1 MAFFEESMLSGV
13 NFEISKVHE
22 RLSPSLF
29 VSLPLLLVSVFLSLS
44 LSLYDSLFLSLSVF
58 LSISLPLCFCL
69 SVSLFLSLSDPT
81 SSLLDPIS
89 KLSVVTVPGP
99 SHLVIPVLPFKKV
112 LTA

>member
-69 SVSLFLSLSDPT
+69 SVSLFLSLSLSAFKLKHSYQLLLQHHT
-81 SSLLDPIS
+81 CLLSESLS
-89 KLSVVTVPGP
+89 KP
-99 SHLVIPVLPFKKV
+99 PVK
-112 LTA
+112 